1 MNENYPSAVEKI
13 VADYLSRVQTHL
25 RGIPPADQ
33 QELVMELNSHIYE
46 AYNTETNGDDVDRVL
61 RVLGRL
67 GEPVEVIQDRLSGA
81 MVTMGR
87 KKKLPFYILSGVL
100 IILFGLPLGI
110 GGLACVLGLLVAL
123 GGLLVAYYATAVS
136 LVVGGSLGI
145 LASLV
150 RIFNPE
156 FLDRIH
162 ELYDVQIM
170 SAGPIPEE
178 FMGVVGLVGSMVL
191 AAVGLGMLWLGK
203 RMLRGL
209 RFAGHLVLT
218 NIQEYWS
225 RRRRGKGSGGEENA
239 GAAGEAR
246 AGTV

>member
-1 MNENYPSAVEKI
+1 MNEDYPIAVKKI
-13 VADYLSRVQTHL
+13 VDDYLARVRGHL
-25 RGIPPADQ
+25 SGIPDVDR
-33 QELVMELNSHIYE
+33 QELVMEINSHIYE
-46 AYNTETNGDDVDRVL
+46 SFTGETEGDEVDRILRVL
-61 RVLGRL
+61 RKL
-67 GEPVEVIQDRLSGA
+67 GEPAEVIQDRLPGA

-123 GGLLVAYYATAVS
+123 GGLLIAYYAAAVS
-136 LVVGGSLGI
+136 LVVGGGLGI

-156 FLDRIH
+156 FLDRIY

-170 SAGPIPEE
+170 SGGPIPPEY
-178 FMGVVGLVGSMVL
+178 MGVVGLIGSIVFTAAGL
-191 AAVGLGMLWLGK
+191 AMLWLGK

-209 RFAGHLVLT
+209 RFAGNLVLSK
-218 NIQEYWS
+218 IQGYWS
-225 RRRRGKGSGGEENA
+225 RRRQGNGFVKEKAEETSA
-239 GAAGEAR
+239 ETETGPA
-246 AGTV
+246 